1 MRKLSSKEL
10 TNGMFVQ
17 VNPNNIHMK
26 NPDVVYQILIK
37 DGKHFYKAKDSDW
50 EMNGELVKDN
60 WYETELTKSLTKALN
75 REDKLIELGI

>member
-10 TNGMFVQ
+10 TNGQFVQ
-17 VNPNNIHMK
+17 CKDSNLNSLSPVI
-26 NPDVVYQILIK
+26 YQILIK

-60 WYETELTKSLTKALN
+60 WYETELTKVLN
-75 REDKLIELGI
+75 REQKLIEIGI

>member
-17 VNPNNIHMK
+17 CKDSNLNSLSAVI
-26 NPDVVYQILIK
+26 YQVLIK

-60 WYETELTKSLTKALN
+60 WYETELSKALN
-75 REDKLIELGI
+75 REEKLIEIGIV